1 MSNKFTPKN
10 VLEPVIE
17 EGHKCEYCGAIVNSN
32 EEYLKHIV
40 DEHWSEFIKDI
51 LNKEV

>member
-1 MSNKFTPKN
+1 MSSYKN
-10 VLEPVIE
+10 VLKPTIK

-40 DEHWSEFIKDI
+40 DEHWEEFIKDCFNVEI
-51 LNKEV
+51 